1 MPGMEKPLSIC
12 CDALAYRLECVLMQD
27 GSVVA
32 YASRKLRMH
41 EEHYPTSDLELA
53 IVVHALQI

>member
-1 MPGMEKPLSIC
+1 
-12 CDALAYRLECVLMQD
+12 MQD

-32 YASRKLRMH
+32 YDSQKLRTH

-53 IVVHALQI
+53 VVVHALQI

>member
-1 MPGMEKPLSIC
+1 
-12 CDALAYRLECVLMQD
+12 MQD

-32 YASRKLRMH
+32 YASQKLRTY
-41 EEHYPTSDLELA
+41 EEHYLTSDLELA